1 MIDRNSFEPLYLQ
14 VKNDIIAAIED
25 GRIKIGDKLMSENE
39 MLQYYGV
46 GRMTIRS
53 ALSELVAE
61 GCLKKEQGLGSFCVA
76 YPQRMQRLNID
87 VLINSGD
94 IYFIPHVLK
103 GISRVLEQNSCNL
116 LLHDT
121 KNSQACIR
129 DLLEDILR
137 KGTDG
142 VLLQPNTLPEDN
154 AANLQQVLKQ
164 YQRAKVPIV
173 AFCGSLL
180 SNDCI
185 SLTID
190 DQYGACIAAQY
201 LLDCGHRRILGLFP
215 GFDYCSALRME
226 GFEQIMSAHPETA
239 PCVIYRCTDYASR
252 MLQAVREGGVTA
264 IQCCNDRL
272 AVECLRLLSEENI
285 RVPDDVSLIGYDNT
299 ELSLSTIPQLTTI
312 AHPKDHLGS
321 DAAQSLLLLI
331 RAPGSKQ
338 GNVVYRPE
346 LVIRQSVRQLSAK

>member
-1 MIDRNSFEPLYLQ
+1 MIDRNSFKPLYLQ
-14 VKNDIIAAIED
+14 VKDDIISAIED
-25 GRIKIGDKLMSENE
+25 GRIKIGDKLMSESE

-76 YPQRMQRLNID
+76 YPQKIQRLNID

-103 GISRVLEQNSCNL
+103 GISHVLEQNSCNL

-121 KNSQACIR
+121 KNSQTCIR
-129 DLLEDILR
+129 ELLEDIL
-137 KGTDG
+137 KQGTDG
-142 VLLQPNTLPEDN
+142 VLLQPNTLPEEN
-154 AANLQQVLKQ
+154 TEGLQQIIQQ
-164 YQRAKVPIV
+164 YRHANVPIV
-173 AFCGSLL
+173 SFCGSLL
-180 SNDCI
+180 SNSCI

-190 DQYGACIAAQY
+190 DQYGARIAAEY

-215 GFDYCSALRME
+215 AFDYCATLRME
-226 GFEQIMSAHPETA
+226 GFKQAMAECPEA
-239 PCVIYRCTDYASR
+239 SPEIIYHCADYAPQ
-252 MLQAVREGGVTA
+252 MLQAVRERGVTA

-272 AVECLRLLSEENI
+272 AVECLRLLNEENI

-299 ELSLSTIPQLTTI
+299 ELSLSTIPQLTTL

-331 RAPGSKQ
+331 RSPESKQ
-338 GNVVYRPE
+338 GNVIYRPE
-346 LVIRQSVRQLSAK
+346 LVIRQSVRRLSAE